1 MNIGSFSRFL
11 EDKNIPIKEWEKKV
25 QDNRERP
32 QILPGTIFKVV
43 REMPIWGQ
51 KSLLEVDEF
60 CREDYVRKWHQ
71 SLRKIVASDTT
82 IERSLEG
89 YHQEPLRE
97 ILTEEFKILNYGEVT
112 GMLLPSGR
120 RMRVSIVDGSNFGG
134 IYAAAVIIAG
144 MVNIPL
150 DIELYTM
157 GKELVAAKEV
167 LTRVKRNLK
176 EGSIDIVLSDS
187 LYLNQHH
194 ILQCK
199 NELGCESLIKTEDE
213 SITLIQD
220 AKGIFFRK
228 EPENG
233 DGIERVEGLDINR
246 GIKYQITA
254 CGGFYWQDIPFK
266 LKVAHVREE
275 HLKPIKGRSAI
286 EEFWVVTTDVSLSA
300 EDMRELAHKRWEIEN
315 NTFKRLNG
323 LVWSKRRIT
332 KKVKVREVLLLMW
345 FIGVILLGYYL
356 LCRQL
361 QGKKKS
367 KETWRW
373 VTQKLR
379 ASLVLFMVVDST

>member
-213 SITLIQD
+213 SI
-220 AKGIFFRK
+220 
-228 EPENG
+228 
-233 DGIERVEGLDINR
+233 
-246 GIKYQITA
+246 
-254 CGGFYWQDIPFK
+254 
-266 LKVAHVREE
+266 
-275 HLKPIKGRSAI
+275 
-286 EEFWVVTTDVSLSA
+286 
-300 EDMRELAHKRWEIEN
+300 
-315 NTFKRLNG
+315 
-323 LVWSKRRIT
+323 
-332 KKVKVREVLLLMW
+332 
-345 FIGVILLGYYL
+345 
-356 LCRQL
+356 
-361 QGKKKS
+361 
-367 KETWRW
+367 
-373 VTQKLR
+373 
-379 ASLVLFMVVDST
+379 